1 MNPKTL
7 FQQNFKIN
15 PMLKLKSPFILLLLS
30 TSVLLAQRDF
40 STVEITSE
48 KLTENVYALF
58 GAGGNIG
65 LAIGEDAAY
74 LIDDQFG
81 PLTEKIVAHVQTIT
95 DKPINFVL
103 NTHMHGDHTGGNEN
117 LANAGALVIA
127 HENVRKRMEGAEEPQ
142 PKEAWPVVTF
152 NDKMTLHLNNG
163 KSVHAMH
170 VNPAHTDGDTYYYFP
185 EDNVIHMGD
194 NFFSGRYPYLDLG
207 SGGDIDGLISNT
219 KMALELIDDET
230 KIIPGHGA
238 VSSKSDLK
246 DYTEILITL
255 RERVKEARGTGKSLE
270 EVQKMGLSKEWDETH
285 GQGFINAD
293 RIVEFIYKSAD

>member
-1 MNPKTL
+1 
-7 FQQNFKIN
+7 
-15 PMLKLKSPFILLLLS
+15 MLKLKLPFIIFLIS
-30 TSVLLAQRDF
+30 SSVLLAQRDF

-65 LAIGEDAAY
+65 LAIGDDAAY

-81 PLTEKIVAHVQTIT
+81 ALTDKIVEHVKTIT

-127 HENVRKRMEGAEEPQ
+127 HENVRKRMVSAEEPQ

-152 NDKMTLHLNNG
+152 NDKMTLYLKNG

-219 KMALELIDDET
+219 SMALELIDDET

-238 VSSKSDLK
+238 ISSKSDLK
-246 DYTEILITL
+246 DFTEILITL
-255 RERVKEARGTGKSLE
+255 RERIKNARSSGKSLE
-270 EVQKMGLSKEWDETH
+270 ETQKMGLSKEWDDTH

>member
-1 MNPKTL
+1 MK
-7 FQQNFKIN
+7 
-15 PMLKLKSPFILLLLS
+15 KLGNVIIIILLASTLLQ
-30 TSVLLAQRDF
+30 AQRDF

-48 KLTENVYALF
+48 KLTDNVYTLF

-81 PLTEKIVAHVQTIT
+81 PLTEKIVAHVKTIT

-127 HENVRKRMEGAEEPQ
+127 HENVRKRMVSAEEPQ

-152 NDKMTLHLNNG
+152 NDKMTLHLKNG

-194 NFFSGRYPYLDLG
+194 NFFSGRYPYIDLN

-219 KMALELIDDET
+219 TMALELIDDET

-238 VSSKSDLK
+238 ISSKTDLK
-246 DYTEILITL
+246 DFTKILITL
-255 RERVKEARGTGKSLE
+255 RERVKEARSSGKSLE

>member
-1 MNPKTL
+1 MKKQRLIFLT
-7 FQQNFKIN
+7 
-15 PMLKLKSPFILLLLS
+15 
-30 TSVLLAQRDF
+30 VLLTATFINAQRDF
-40 STVEITSE
+40 SDVKITSE
-48 KLTENVYALF
+48 KLTDNVYALF

-81 PLTEKIVAHVQTIT
+81 PLTHKIVAHVQTIT

-127 HENVRKRMEGAEEPQ
+127 HENVRKRMVAADEPQ

-194 NFFSGRYPYLDLG
+194 NFFSGRYPYIDLN

-219 KMALELIDDET
+219 TMALQLIDEET
-230 KIIPGHGA
+230 QIIPGHGA
-238 VSSKSDLK
+238 ISSKADLK
-246 DYTEILITL
+246 DFTEILITL
-255 RERVKEARGTGKSLE
+255 RERVKEARSSGKSLG
-270 EVQKMGLSKEWDETH
+270 EVQQMGLSKEWDETH

>member
-1 MNPKTL
+1 MRKIRPFL
-7 FQQNFKIN
+7 FVF
-15 PMLKLKSPFILLLLS
+15 FTC
-30 TSVLLAQRDF
+30 TSLTFAQRDF
-40 STVEITSE
+40 SDVVITSE
-48 KLTENVYALF
+48 KLTENVYVLF

-103 NTHMHGDHTGGNEN
+103 NTHVHGDHTGGNEN
-117 LANAGALVIA
+117 LANAGAMIIA
-127 HENVRKRMEGAEEPQ
+127 HENVRKRMIEADEPRPQ
-142 PKEAWPVVTF
+142 EAWPVVTF
-152 NDKMTLHLNNG
+152 NDKMTLHLKNG
-163 KSVHAMH
+163 RSVHAMH

-185 EDNVIHMGD
+185 QDNVIHMGD
-194 NFFSGRYPYLDLG
+194 NFFSGRYPYIDLS

-219 KMALELIDDET
+219 TMALELIDEET
-230 KIIPGHGA
+230 KIIPGHGS
-238 VSSKSDLK
+238 VSSKADLK
-246 DYTEILITL
+246 EYTEILSIL
-255 RERVKEARGTGKSLE
+255 RERIIAARSSGKSLE
-270 EVQKMGLSKEWDETH
+270 EVQKMGISKEWDESH